1 MFHFFQEKNINKSSP
16 HFNACYNFE
25 EKMSNLGG
33 EHHGQLTHKF
43 NAECY
48 FSL

>member
-1 MFHFFQEKNINKSSP
+1 MFHFFQEKNINKNSP
-16 HFNACYNFE
+16 HFNTYDRLE
-25 EKMSNLGG
+25 DKMLNLGG